1 MKLRINQC
9 LRSKRGDMMVLAT
22 ALMIVLLLIFV
33 AVLSMIQTQ
42 GIIVSIRG
50 SVEAALDSYTVD
62 MGREIAGSIKSGH
75 DYTAVLDQEQFHE
88 YLKRE
93 FPAYQDNTLTVYD
106 EDTGRHT
113 FTLTCKSFDF
123 TDEAGELKTKTVL
136 HLDIPLYYMGVQVAG
151 IDRDMALQSRYNL
164 K

>member
-9 LRSKRGDMMVLAT
+9 LRSKRGDMLVLAT
-22 ALMIVLLLIFV
+22 ALMIVLLIFV
-33 AVLSMIQTQ
+33 AVLSMIQVQ

-62 MGREIAGSIKSGH
+62 MGRKIAGSIKSGH
-75 DYTAVLDQEQFHE
+75 NYTAVLDQEQFHE

-106 EDTGRHT
+106 EDTGRHK